1 LSHTHEALSRC
12 LCAAPAAVA
21 AMMLIVESLICSS
34 WWSIGQTSSAFAIG
48 VISAQTCRQV
58 KCNQC
63 FADQLVFLKKWDA
76 KTSKQ
81 MGSSINLFSK
91 KICYTPSSHCS
102 HYAKSCLVLA
112 GKSQEWW

>member
-1 LSHTHEALSRC
+1 
-12 LCAAPAAVA
+12 
-21 AMMLIVESLICSS
+21 M
-34 WWSIGQTSSAFAIG
+34 SSAFAIG

-63 FADQLVFLKKWDA
+63 LADQLIFLKKLLPLHQEA
-76 KTSKQ
+76 KSSKQ

-91 KICYTPSSHCS
+91 KFCYTPSSHCS

-112 GKSQEWW
+112 GKSHEWW